1 MHASLEI
8 IDTVFSGANIVTM
21 TDNTALKEIFKDT
34 IRKIVF
40 ENKEFLHEIRVV
52 ALADD
57 AVIYAMDEGKKNS
70 AVDEKNVLQKARMAG
85 GLK

>member
-1 MHASLEI
+1 M
-8 IDTVFSGANIVTM
+8 TM

>member
-1 MHASLEI
+1 
-8 IDTVFSGANIVTM
+8 VTM